1 MKNFLT
7 KIFSVAVI
15 AAMALSTGHAQI
27 VKRDVT
33 RASQSMRTSATM
45 KAQKA
50 PQKSDDTKKV
60 RRGFGRSH
68 KSIPV
73 GMRTEQSIASR
84 QAPPKFG
91 IAPGEYPEIYGSMTN
106 SGGTSDAGLY
116 QIPTSGTEFDK
127 LFDMTLLAN
136 YGGAVKDGVYY
147 LNYYYSFWG
156 MIEFFNTGAYDLET
170 GQRLFQLDM
179 EKDPSVFCPGG
190 MAYNPVDGEIY
201 GITFAADLETQS
213 LSKLDYS
220 SGISVVKTELK
231 IFDPEVWFTAFAID
245 AQGQFYGI
253 QVDETTGEGFL
264 CKISQ
269 TGEITKIGSTGQYP
283 EYDLTS
289 AAIDARTGRMF
300 WVINPEG
307 GAAFLTEVNL
317 TTGAATVVNT
327 YPTGKEVS
335 GIYMPLPAAKEKA
348 PDICENVTANFTG
361 ASLTG
366 QVNFTTPTANY
377 DGTALD
383 ETLTVHILVNG
394 EEAYTASGLSG
405 GTASSGTVTVP
416 AAGMYTFTVYVSNSV
431 GDGPKTNIID
441 IWVGADTPAATT
453 ATAKYADG
461 KMQISWLPV
470 TESVNGGYLDL
481 SKLTYTVKDAE
492 GKVLASNLTD
502 TSYSFNLALP
512 DELTILYY
520 TVSVVCDGLESQPAR
535 TNTVALGSITPP
547 YAPDFAKDGLS
558 GWTLLDANEDNKVWT
573 VYPSDG
579 SVRITYNTSKKM
591 DDWLISPP
599 LKLEAGK
606 SYPVSFL
613 VGSSSTYSPER
624 LEVMWGDNN
633 SADALTNVLLAPTNI
648 TVPWQNGGTTF
659 EKMLVV
665 PADGIY
671 YIGFHGIS
679 DAWQMDLY
687 LNNISIEEG
696 IADTAPG
703 EVTNLVATPDA
714 YGALKATISF
724 NAPDKTKAGNALT
737 SLTKIELYNG
747 TTLIKTFDAPTP
759 GAALSYTD
767 TNPQKGTNTY
777 TVLAYN
783 ADGNGMKATTTCFVG
798 FGLPNA
804 PEGVAIS
811 RTNVEGQVLLTWD
824 AVTKDVN
831 GLTYG
836 NDDVTYTVSVY
847 ENGWKVIAD
856 NITATTYSYQAV
868 AAGQQDFVQ
877 LSVTANT
884 QAGDSKASLSR
895 MIPVGKPYAGLDET
909 FADGKD
915 HYIWGID
922 GNASAYYGTDATFVN
937 VVAANGDN
945 GYFYFNSPFTGNYG
959 SLYSGL
965 INIDGMTNP
974 ALTFYTY
981 NVRES
986 NADINTIAVSVK
998 ESDSNDWV
1006 TIVPPTT
1013 VDELCGGVPAVW
1025 RKVTVPLAAYS
1036 GKTFQ
1041 IMLTGNIEIYGQI
1054 FLDDIKV
1061 GSILGN
1067 DLYASSITAPKSV
1080 TAGEDYTVN
1089 VNVVNEG
1096 ANTAASYSVELYA
1109 NGQLSATKE
1118 GSNLAGGQIAT
1129 VSFEQT
1135 MSPVVKADDEIEFY
1149 AVVVFAQDENDK
1161 NNQTETITVAP
1172 VVSTLPVVTN
1182 LEGEYAD
1189 GGVKLTWTEPNTE
1202 GGIPAA
1208 ITEDFED
1215 ADGVTDKFGDWT
1227 FVDVDGK
1234 AVDAYFPGLVIPGIT
1249 GGTTTGSFWIWDND
1263 VIGGDAS
1270 LAAHSGSK
1278 FLFALARY
1286 DLGVADDWAIS
1297 PELCGDAQTISFF
1310 AKSYSPY
1317 FAEKITIYYSTTG
1330 TDVEN
1335 DFIELEGA
1343 TVKSVPNS
1351 WTEYSFDLPAG
1362 AKYFAIRS
1370 WASGAMMLMIDDVT
1384 FTPEG
1389 SYAPLEIDGYNIY
1402 RDGVK
1407 INDTPVEN
1415 CEYLDTTAVGG
1426 ETYKYVVTAV
1436 YVGQGE
1442 SAGSEHCIVDLSGV
1456 DNVTADVS
1464 VSVNDHT
1471 IVISNAE
1478 GFNVTVA
1485 AANGVLVYN
1494 GTGKAKTAV
1503 RVDNGVYV
1511 VKIGN
1516 LVKKVLVK

>member
-1 MKNFLT
+1 MT
-7 KIFSVAVI
+7 I
-15 AAMALSTGHAQI
+15 STGHAQMA
-27 VKRDVT
+27 K
-33 RASQSMRTSATM
+33 RASLGLQPSATTL
-45 KAQKA
+45 AQKA

-68 KSIPV
+68 KSIPM

-91 IAPGEYPEIYGSMTN
+91 KAPGEYPEIYGSMTN

-136 YGGAVKDGVYY
+136 YGGAFKDGVYY
-147 LNYYYSFWG
+147 LNYYYEYWG
-156 MIEFFNTGAYDLET
+156 IIEFFYTGAYDVET
-170 GQRLFQLDM
+170 GQKLWQLDM

-201 GITFAADLETQS
+201 GITFAADLETLS

-220 SGISVVKTELK
+220 SGTSVGKTELK

-289 AAIDARTGRMF
+289 AAIDPRTGRMF

-307 GAAFLTEVNL
+307 NASFLTEVNL
-317 TTGAATVVNT
+317 TTGSATVINT
-327 YPTGKEVS
+327 YTAGKEVS

-348 PDICENVTANFTG
+348 PDICENVTVNFTD

-377 DGTALD
+377 DGTPLD

-394 EEAYTASGLSG
+394 EEKYTASGLSG
-405 GTASSGTVTVP
+405 GTTSSGTVTVP
-416 AAGMYTFTVYVSNSV
+416 AAGMYTFTVYVSNSA
-431 GDGPKTNIID
+431 GDGPKTNITD

-502 TSYSFNLALP
+502 TSYSFTLALP
-512 DELTILYY
+512 DELTTLYY
-520 TVSVVCDGLESQPAR
+520 TVTVVCDGLESQPAR
-535 TNTVALGSITPP
+535 TNSVSLGSITPP
-547 YAPDFAKDGLS
+547 YVPDFAKDGLS
-558 GWTLLDANEDNKVWT
+558 AWTVIDANEDNKIWT
-573 VYPSDG
+573 VYPNDG
-579 SVRITYNTSKKM
+579 SVRISYNSSKKM
-591 DDWLISPP
+591 DDWLITPP

-613 VGSSSTYSPER
+613 AGNSSSYYTEK
-624 LEVMWGDNN
+624 LEVKWGDSNT
-633 SADALTNVLLAPTNI
+633 AEALTNELLAPTALTI
-648 TVPWQNGGTTF
+648 PWQNGGTTF

-679 DAWQMDLY
+679 DAWQLELY
-687 LNNISIEEG
+687 LNNISIEQG
-696 IADTAPG
+696 VSDSAPG
-703 EVTNLVATPDA
+703 EVTNLVAIPDA
-714 YGALKATISF
+714 YGALKTTVTF
-724 NAPDKTKAGNALT
+724 NAPDKTLAGGTLS
-737 SLTKIELYNG
+737 SLTKVELYNG
-747 TTLIKTFDAPTP
+747 NTLVKTFDAPTP
-759 GAALSYTD
+759 GAQLSYTD
-767 TNPQKGTNTY
+767 NSAQQGNNTY
-777 TVLAYN
+777 TVIGYN
-783 ADGNGMKATTTCFVG
+783 TYGNGLKTTTTCFVG
-798 FGLPNA
+798 FDLPNA
-804 PEGVAIS
+804 PEGVTIS

-836 NDDVTYTVSVY
+836 NGDVTYTVSVY
-847 ENGWKVIAD
+847 DNGWKVIAD
-856 NITATTYSYQAV
+856 NITACTYSYQAV

-884 QAGDSKASLSR
+884 PAGDSKASLSR

-937 VVAANGDN
+937 LTSANGDN

-965 INIDGMTNP
+965 IDLTGIDNP

-981 NVRES
+981 NIMES
-986 NADINTIAVSVK
+986 NADINTISVSVK
-998 ESDSNDWV
+998 ESDSNDWI
-1006 TIVPPTT
+1006 TIVPPTS
-1013 VDELCGGVPAVW
+1013 VDELCGGVAREW
-1025 RKVTVPLAAYS
+1025 SKVTVPLAAYS
-1036 GKTFQ
+1036 NKTLQ
-1041 IMLTGNIEIYGQI
+1041 IMLTGAIEIYAQI
-1054 FLDDIKV
+1054 YLDDIKV

-1067 DLYASSITAPKSV
+1067 DLYASSITAPGSV

-1089 VNVVNEG
+1089 VNVTNEG
-1096 ANTAASYSVELYA
+1096 ANTATSYTVELYA
-1109 NGQLSATKE
+1109 NGKLSDTKE
-1118 GSNLAGGQIAT
+1118 CSNLASGKIAT

-1135 MSPVVKADDEIEFY
+1135 MSPVVKAGDEIEYY
-1149 AVVVFAQDENDK
+1149 AVVVFSQDENDK
-1161 NNQTETITVAP
+1161 NNLTDTITVAP
-1172 VVSTLPVVTN
+1172 IVSTLPVATD
-1182 LEGEYAD
+1182 LKGEYAN
-1189 GGVKLTWTEPNTE
+1189 GGVQLTWTEPSTE

-1208 ITEDFED
+1208 ITDDFED
-1215 ADGVTDKFGDWT
+1215 ANGVTDKYGDWT

-1234 AVDAYFPGLVIPGIT
+1234 EVDAYFPGLVIPGIT
-1249 GGTTTGSFWIWDND
+1249 GGTTKGSFWIWDND
-1263 VIGGDAS
+1263 VIGGGES

-1286 DLGVADDWAIS
+1286 DYGQSDDWAIS

-1317 FAEKITIYYSTTG
+1317 FPEKITIYYSTTG
-1330 TDVEN
+1330 KDIET
-1335 DFIELEGA
+1335 DFIELEDG
-1343 TVKSVPNS
+1343 TIKSVPNA
-1351 WTEYSFDLPAG
+1351 WTEYSFNLPAG

-1370 WASGAMMLMIDDVT
+1370 WANGAAMLMIDDVT
-1384 FTPEG
+1384 YTPEG
-1389 SYAPLEIDGYNIY
+1389 SFAPLEIDGYNVY

-1407 INDTPVEN
+1407 INDDLVET
-1415 CEYLDTTAVGG
+1415 CEYHDTTVVGG

-1436 YVGQGE
+1436 FVGQGE
-1442 SAGSEHCIVDLSGV
+1442 SAGSDPCIVAVSGV
-1456 DNVTADVS
+1456 EDVTAGVS
-1464 VSVNDHT
+1464 VSVEDRS
-1471 IVISNAE
+1471 IVIANAQ
-1478 GFNVTVA
+1478 GLNVTVS
-1485 AANGVLVYN
+1485 AANGVLIYN
-1494 GTGKAKTAV
+1494 GTGEAKTAV
-1503 RVDNGVYV
+1503 RVDKGVYI
-1511 VKIGN
+1511 VKVGTV
-1516 LVKKVLVK
+1516 VKKVLVK